1 MEINN
6 EYNGMARV
14 GLVVCRLGE
23 DISLCC
29 TTEVQQ
35 SLLEIGGNLHMK
47 HRTVDWFDF
56 NWKIKKKCFRI
67 EVFLNISIH
76 IM

>member
-56 NWKIKKKCFRI
+56 N
-67 EVFLNISIH
+67 
-76 IM
+76 

>member
-56 NWKIKKKCFRI
+56 NWKIKKMFQKF
-67 EVFLNISIH
+67 F
-76 IM
+76 